1 MFSFP
6 KQRMRLS
13 ELVAAGFSET
23 ELKVA
28 YRSRGQRFAYKMNP
42 NKRNSPIIF
51 ETDGL
56 GRYFDRLAKQE
67 DEARR
72 MRL

>member
-1 MFSFP
+1 MFTFA

-13 ELVAAGFSET
+13 ELVAAGFSKT

-42 NKRNSPIIF
+42 TKRNSPIIF
-51 ETDGL
+51 DTAGL
-56 GRYFDRLAKQE
+56 ARYFENLAKAE
-67 DEARR
+67 DERRR